1 MCAYFGILWPVFC
14 PTPSCIIRDTVI
26 EYGKRGSDPIP
37 VKQPK
42 KLLILNILDILRKY
56 SDEEHRLSQKD
67 ITDILKTEYDMT
79 ADRKAI
85 RRNILNLMDCG
96 YNIEYSESIRMVP
109 NPKTGVPEENYLW
122 SDFYLERDFTDGELR
137 LLIDS
142 LLFSKHIPYSQ
153 CKELVNKLE
162 GLSNVYFR
170 SRVKHIAR
178 LPEDKTDNKQL
189 FLTIE
194 LLDEAISRGRKVS
207 FKYLEY
213 GTDKRQHSKTR
224 PDGTERVYI
233 ISPYQMAAKEGK
245 YYLICNYDKYDDI
258 SNYRLDRITE
268 LKILDEP
275 AKPFEHLKW
284 ANGRTLDLATYMK
297 EHPYMYSSD
306 NVRAVFRV
314 AKAMVSDVIDLF
326 GTEVTF
332 SDEDD
337 AGVTVTAFTNEM
349 AMEQFALNFAPD
361 VTVLEPQRL
370 REKVKN
376 ALKKALEK
384 YN

>member
-1 MCAYFGILWPVFC
+1 M
-14 PTPSCIIRDTVI
+14 
-26 EYGKRGSDPIP
+26 P

-42 KLLILNILDILRKY
+42 KLLIMNILDILRKY

-67 ITDILKTEYDMT
+67 IAEILKTEYDMT

-109 NPKTGVPEENYLW
+109 NPKTGVPEESYLW

-153 CKELVNKLE
+153 CKELVGKLE

-245 YYLICNYDKYDDI
+245 YYLIC
-258 SNYRLDRITE
+258 
-268 LKILDEP
+268 
-275 AKPFEHLKW
+275 KPFEHLKW

-297 EHPYMYSSD
+297 EHPYMYASD
-306 NVRAVFRV
+306 NVRVVFRV

-370 REKVKN
+370 REKVKS
-376 ALKKALEK
+376 ALEKALEK
-384 YN
+384 YE

>member
-1 MCAYFGILWPVFC
+1 M
-14 PTPSCIIRDTVI
+14 
-26 EYGKRGSDPIP
+26 P

-42 KLLILNILDILRKY
+42 KLLIMNILDILRKY

-67 ITDILKTEYDMT
+67 IAEILKTEYDMT
-79 ADRKAI
+79 ADHKAI

-109 NPKTGVPEENYLW
+109 NPKTGV
-122 SDFYLERDFTDGELR
+122 
-137 LLIDS
+137 
-142 LLFSKHIPYSQ
+142 
-153 CKELVNKLE
+153 
-162 GLSNVYFR
+162 
-170 SRVKHIAR
+170 
-178 LPEDKTDNKQL
+178 PEDKTDNKQL

-213 GTDKRQHSKTR
+213 GTDKRQHIKTR
-224 PDGTERVYI
+224 PDGIERVYS

-297 EHPYMYSSD
+297 EHPYMYASD

-337 AGVTVTAFTNEM
+337 TGVTVTAFTNEM

-370 REKVKN
+370 REKVKS
-376 ALKKALEK
+376 ALEKALEK
-384 YN
+384 YE